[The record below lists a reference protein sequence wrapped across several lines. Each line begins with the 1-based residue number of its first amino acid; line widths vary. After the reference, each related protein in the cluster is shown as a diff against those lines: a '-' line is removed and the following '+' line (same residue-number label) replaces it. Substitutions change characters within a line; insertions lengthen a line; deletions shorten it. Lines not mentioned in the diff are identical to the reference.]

1 MPSVVGLL
9 EERERG
15 ARERVEMLRG
25 EADRVLAELR
35 DAELF
40 WERFVTAREVL
51 AEVLAGPG
59 GGADAREADVPVAEN
74 TVPMPMPMP
83 MPMATPTPTLTPTG
97 GAMPGSVVPVWRE
110 GLEVSALSPGYQR
123 IVGAL
128 AASEAALACGEI
140 ASALGLERVPAKIE
154 GVRSKASRM
163 ADRGWLVK
171 DPSGRFTLAPGL
183 RGGGS

>member
-15 ARERVEMLRG
+15 ARQRVEVLRE

-59 GGADAREADVPVAEN
+59 DGADAEKAAVPTGESVS
-74 TVPMPMPMP
+74 PMPMPMP
-83 MPMATPTPTLTPTG
+83 KG
-97 GAMPGSVVPVWRE
+97 GAVSGSVVPVRRE
-110 GLEVSALSPGYQR
+110 GLEVSVLSEDYQR
-123 IVGAL
+123 IVEVL
-128 AASEAALACGEI
+128 AASETALVCKEI
-140 ASALGLERVPAKIE
+140 AAALGLERVPAKVE
-154 GVRSKASRM
+154 GVRSKANRLVN
-163 ADRGWLVK
+163 RGWLVK
-171 DPSGRFTLAPGL
+171 EPSGRFTLAAGL
-183 RGGGS
+183 RGAGS

>member
-15 ARERVEMLRG
+15 ARQRVEVLRQ

-51 AEVLAGPG
+51 TEVLTGPG
-59 GGADAREADVPVAEN
+59 GGADVEEAVVPVAES
-74 TVPMPMPMP
+74 TAP
-83 MPMATPTPTLTPTG
+83 TPTPKR

-110 GLEVSALSPGYQR
+110 GLEVSALSPDYQQ
-123 IVGAL
+123 IVRVL
-128 AASEAALACGEI
+128 AASKTALTCGEI
-140 ASALGLERVPAKIE
+140 ASALGLERVPAKVE
-154 GVRSKASRM
+154 GVRSKAARM

-171 DPSGRFTLAPGL
+171 EPSGRFTLAPGL

>member
-15 ARERVEMLRG
+15 ARQRVEVLRE

-51 AEVLAGPG
+51 VEVLAGRG
-59 GGADAREADVPVAEN
+59 GGADVEKTVVPVAEN
-74 TVPMPMPMP
+74 TAP
-83 MPMATPTPTLTPTG
+83 TPTPKG
-97 GAMPGSVVPVWRE
+97 VRVPGSVVPVRGE
-110 GLEVSALSPGYQR
+110 GVEVSALSPDYQR
-123 IVGAL
+123 IVGVL
-128 AASEAALACGEI
+128 ATSPAALACGEI
-140 ASALGLERVPAKIE
+140 ASALGLERVPAKVE
-154 GVRSKASRM
+154 GVRSKAARM
-163 ADRGWLVK
+163 AERGWLVK
-171 DPSGRFTLAPGL
+171 EPSGRFTLVPGL

>member
-15 ARERVEMLRG
+15 ARQRVEVLRE

-51 AEVLAGPG
+51 VEVLAGPG
-59 GGADAREADVPVAEN
+59 GSADVEETAVPVSEHTA
-74 TVPMPMPMP
+74 
-83 MPMATPTPTLTPTG
+83 PTPAPAG
-97 GAMPGSVVPVWRE
+97 GRVPGSVVPVRGE
-110 GLEVSALSPGYQR
+110 GVEVSVLSADYQR
-123 IVGAL
+123 IVGVL
-128 AASEAALACGEI
+128 AASRAALACGEI
-140 ASALGLERVPAKIE
+140 ASALGLERVPAKVE
-154 GVRSKASRM
+154 GVRSKAARL
-163 ADRGWLVK
+163 AERGWLVRE
-171 DPSGRFTLAPGL
+171 PSGRFTLVPGL

>member
-15 ARERVEMLRG
+15 ARQRVEVLRE

-51 AEVLAGPG
+51 VEVLAGPG
-59 GGADAREADVPVAEN
+59 GGADAGETAVPVVEN
-74 TVPMPMPMP
+74 TAP
-83 MPMATPTPTLTPTG
+83 TPTPTPTPRG
-97 GAMPGSVVPVWRE
+97 GRVPGSVVPIRGE
-110 GLEVSALSPGYQR
+110 GVEVSVLSPDYQR
-123 IVGAL
+123 IVGVL
-128 AASEAALACGEI
+128 AASPAALACGEI

-154 GVRSKASRM
+154 GVRSKAARM
-163 ADRGWLVK
+163 AERGWLVK
-171 DPSGRFTLAPGL
+171 EPSGRFTLVPGL